1 MGYRKQTGNMKTC
14 PCEDPEITYNI
25 IIVKNVHTVYTVV
38 SKFHMKLEPNMKF
51 TDPVYIIL
59 TPLTNCDIFP
69 DNNDPNDLSVHISLT
84 ITITKI

>member
-51 TDPVYIIL
+51 TDPICIVFTLAHCNEYIL
-59 TPLTNCDIFP
+59 R
-69 DNNDPNDLSVHISLT
+69 
-84 ITITKI
+84 ITFERGI